1 MNHNLGNV
9 SGGIILMVMTWLNVN
24 FGDVNFLTEEDWDKE
39 VGNGIVVVEFWA
51 GWNSI
56 NEVKELDKLKD
67 AEIFKVNIDTEINL
81 MLKHKVSSIPTVII
95 YNNGKEE
102 ERWEADITFKASCDR
117 KDIQEKI
124 DELYS
129 SKF

>member
-1 MNHNLGNV
+1 MANYKK
-9 SGGIILMVMTWLNVN
+9 
-24 FGDVNFLTEEDWDKE
+24 TEEDWDKE

>member
-9 SGGIILMVMTWLNVN
+9 AGGIILMVMTWLNVN